1 VDYLSDYRYFCDMLY
16 TRKLQLIILLYICC
30 LWPVATSA
38 QSILID
44 SLKDILANTELPRGE
59 RVMTMGRLARTLY
72 RSDLKEAVRTGRQAL
87 SISRKLK
94 DAQYRAFI
102 HATLGYLY
110 VQENN
115 LQQARRA
122 MDTALAEAGQTEH
135 KPVKGYVWFRKG
147 WLDYVDGNRERAVEH
162 MLQALR
168 LLEGQEEHSTK
179 SVIYHYLASIYFEWK
194 DLANEEKYA
203 RLSLQS
209 AFKSKKVDD
218 LCDAYLSLGAFF
230 TERFRKDTAKR
241 WLLDSALFCNRRVLD
256 IAREQKN
263 RHINQSSPAA
273 VALNTAN
280 LYWEFYP
287 RSYRD
292 SAEKYI
298 NIALILAREARV
310 PEVIA
315 NCYGILSEYA
325 MADGNYKQ
333 AERIFLLGLG
343 ELESDS
349 STTQLTKSR
358 ILAGLANVAEKSG
371 DPAKALKYYKS
382 YMQQHRAIF
391 DAEKLA
397 IAKDLEARY
406 EDEKKEQELAVLQ
419 ERAAFNKK
427 LNFFYICLAIASV
440 LALLFLFRAYHFRLK
455 SSLQQQQLLAREK
468 EEAHLQAQLQAAE
481 QELLRERQE
490 RVQKELLAGALQVEE
505 KKELLQTLREQI
517 TAHANT
523 NPVFKQMDRII
534 NESNR
539 QDEDFEALKSDFAEI
554 HPGFFTRLQQKANN
568 SLTRLDLKYCSYI
581 LMGLSNKEI
590 ANRLGVE
597 AKSIRMARYR
607 IKQKLDLD
615 KDASL
620 DQFIQSLG

>member
-1 VDYLSDYRYFCDMLY
+1 MLY
-16 TRKLQLIILLYICC
+16 TRKRQLILLLYICC
-30 LWPVATSA
+30 LWPVAINA

-44 SLKDILANTELPRGE
+44 SLKDKLAATDLPPGE

-72 RSDLKEAVRTGRQAL
+72 RSDLKEAVRTGRRAL
-87 SISRKLK
+87 SISRALK

-102 HATLGYLY
+102 HATLAYLY

-115 LQQARRA
+115 LKLARHA
-122 MDTALAEAGQTEH
+122 MDSALAEAAQTEH
-135 KPVKGYVWFRKG
+135 RPVRGYVLFRKG
-147 WLDYVDGNRERAVEH
+147 WLEYVDNNREKAVEY

-168 LLEGQEEHSTK
+168 FLEGQQEYSTE
-179 SVIYHYLASIYFEWK
+179 SMIYHYLSSIYFDWK
-194 DLANEEKYA
+194 DLPNEEKYA
-203 RLSLQS
+203 RLSLQ
-209 AFKSKKVDD
+209 AANKSKKVDD
-218 LCDAYLSLGAFF
+218 LCDAYLSLGACF
-230 TERFRKDTAKR
+230 TERFRKDTTQR
-241 WLLDSALFCNRRVLD
+241 WLLDSALFCNRTVLG
-256 IAREQKN
+256 ISREQKD
-263 RHINQSSPAA
+263 RQINQSNPAA

-280 LYWEFYP
+280 MYWEFYP

-292 SAEKYI
+292 SAGKYI
-298 NIALILAREARV
+298 NISLALARQTRL

-325 MADGNYKQ
+325 MAEGDYKQ

-343 ELESDS
+343 ELDSDS
-349 STTQLTKSR
+349 STTHLTRSR
-358 ILAGLANVAEKSG
+358 ILAGLANVAEKGG
-371 DPAKALKYYKS
+371 DPAKALKYYKA
-382 YMQQHRAIF
+382 YMQQDKAIF
-391 DAEKLA
+391 NAEKLA

-406 EDEKKEQELAVLQ
+406 EDEKKEHELAVLQ

-427 LNFFYICLAIASV
+427 LNFFYISLAIASI
-440 LALLFLFRAYHFRLK
+440 LALLFLFRSYHFRLR

-481 QELLRERQE
+481 QELLRERQD
-490 RVQKELLAGALQVEE
+490 RLQKELLAGALQVEE

-539 QDEDFEALKSDFAEI
+539 QDEDFEALKSGFAEI
-554 HPGFFTRLQQKANN
+554 HPGFFAALQQKANN
-568 SLTRLDLKYCSYI
+568 SLSRLDLKYCSYI

-590 ANRLGVE
+590 ANRLGIE
-597 AKSIRMARYR
+597 PKSIRMARYR
-607 IKQKLDLD
+607 IKQKLELQ
-615 KDASL
+615 KDENL
-620 DQFIQSLG
+620 DQFIHSLG